1 MKIKRIAAALVAAVM
16 VIMTMAMTVSA
27 ESIFKTAKN
36 ADSGKKI
43 STTIGYDGS
52 DGKTAAYKFTPAAKG
67 TAKIKITAEAHEFSF
82 YIYDEDGNEVEYKR
96 DVSMGKNNNW
106 HPEIYEWNKDAE
118 TFKATFTFSVAAKKT
133 YYIQIVRPRSYASNK
148 GTGKYEI
155 SFSYP
160 TETKAADDTLLTYTL
175 KKGKTIQFGATASN
189 AKWSTSDKSVATVS
203 SKGLIKGVKKGEAV
217 ITLKGGSQTVKIK
230 IIVTA

>member
-16 VIMTMAMTVSA
+16 VVMAMATTVSA
-27 ESIFKTAKN
+27 ANMFTTAKN
-36 ADSGKKI
+36 VDTGKKI
-43 STTIGYDGS
+43 TTTVGYDGH
-52 DGKTAAYKFTPAAKG
+52 DGKSTAYKFTPTKKG
-67 TAKIKITAEAHEFSF
+67 TAKLKVTAEAHMF
-82 YIYDEDGNEVEYKR
+82 YFTIYDEDGNMLDIER
-96 DVSMGKNNNW
+96 DVSMGDYNRYDGTCNW
-106 HPEIYEWNKDAE
+106 NGS
-118 TFKATFTFSVAAKKT
+118 TGVFKATFTFSVAAKKT
-133 YYIQIVRPRSYASNK
+133 YYVWVERPYSYSSEK
-148 GTGKYEI
+148 GSGKFEI

-175 KKGKTIQFGATASN
+175 KKGKTIQFGATASD
-189 AKWSTSDKSVATVS
+189 AKWSTSNKSVATVS